1 MKKEKPATTGIFQIG
16 AGNMLASM
24 VIAGFFLGYLVDQ
37 WLDKTPIFM
46 LSFGALGLVGG
57 MKRVHELLTYENKN
71 NERDGETLNLDK
83 TDGGSSKSE

>member
-37 WLDKTPIFM
+37 WLDKTPVFM
-46 LSFGALGLVGG
+46 LSFGALGFVGG
-57 MKRVHELLTYENKN
+57 MKRVHELLIHENKN
-71 NERDGETLNLDK
+71 NEQDDNQLEVNRADGEN
-83 TDGGSSKSE
+83 SHNE